1 MRWLSM
7 YLVVVLACKHEEPKP
22 KPEAP
27 PPPAAQAPIRGAVGD
42 HDLRVMLADVASAKA
57 CEMIEGQFRGT
68 RDKDRPGVVTGVL
81 WIRECKIT
89 NDGTRVEFRLA
100 GNGWQWSDQKKKKA
114 GGTFHV
120 QQYVRFDVDVLIPG
134 AFDMAYDRKDHV
146 VSLWFTPSA
155 QPKIGF
161 KPIGDV
167 DVDREGAWSS
177 VVGALGSI
185 FGSSPEDIAE
195 KEARTQGTGQ
205 FETTLADGLAV
216 TINLCTG
223 LSRFNLGRPPKGE
236 MAKPDVGETQRVPV
250 EIQPGGV
257 MLAGPQLANNGMTVH
272 AETTTGAAH
281 LELMCAKQAEEVA
294 AGFVAGREAAASE
307 VLGAVDVRGKA
318 TLKIKP
324 ASCPVVGVARALDG
338 KPATISWLRPPSEIA
353 RSTGGP
359 ILHCR

>member
-1 MRWLSM
+1 MRWLPL
-7 YLVVVLACKHEEPKP
+7 YLIVLGACTHDEPEPKP
-22 KPEAP
+22 AA
-27 PPPAAQAPIRGAVGD
+27 PPPAAKAPIRGAVGD
-42 HDLRVMLADVASAKA
+42 NDLRVMLSDVASAKA

-81 WIRECKIT
+81 WIRECKIS
-89 NDGTRVEFRLA
+89 NDGTRVGFHLA

-120 QQYVRFDVDVLIPG
+120 QQYVRFDVDVMIPG

-155 QPKIGF
+155 PPKIDF
-161 KPIGDV
+161 KPVGDV
-167 DVDREGAWSS
+167 DVDRES
-177 VVGALGSI
+177 VWASVIGALGSV
-185 FGSSPEDIAE
+185 FASSPEEMAQN
-195 KEARTQGTGQ
+195 EARKQGTGQ

-236 MAKPDVGETQRVPV
+236 MAKPDVGETHQVPV

-281 LELMCAKQAEEVA
+281 LELMCAKQADAVA
-294 AGFVAGREAAASE
+294 AGFIAGREPAATE

-338 KPATISWLRPPSEIA
+338 KPATISWLRPASEIA

>member
-1 MRWLSM
+1 MRWLLLG
-7 YLVVVLACKHEEPKP
+7 LVVLHACSRGEPEP
-22 KPEAP
+22 TPSP
-27 PPPAAQAPIRGAVGD
+27 PPPAARPPIRGAVGD
-42 HDLRVMLADVASAKA
+42 NDLRVMLSDVASAKA

-68 RDKDRPGVVTGVL
+68 RDKDRPDVVTGVL

-120 QQYVRFDVDVLIPG
+120 RQYVRFHVDILIPG

-146 VSLWFTPSA
+146 VSLWFTPGA
-155 QPKIGF
+155 VPKIDF
-161 KPIGDV
+161 EPVGDI
-167 DVDREGAWSS
+167 DVDRETAWAS
-177 VVGALGSI
+177 VIGALGSV
-185 FGSSPEDIAE
+185 FASSPEELANKD
-195 KEARTQGTGQ
+195 ARKQGTGQ

-216 TINLCTG
+216 TIDLCSG
-223 LSRFNLGRPPKGE
+223 LSRFNLGRPRKGE
-236 MAKPDVGETQRVPV
+236 MTKPDVGETLRVPV

-257 MLAGPQLANNGMTVH
+257 MLAGPQLAKNGMTVH
-272 AETTTGAAH
+272 AETTTGAAR
-281 LELMCAKQAEEVA
+281 LEIMCAKQAEEVA
-294 AGFVAGREAAASE
+294 AAFVAGREAAASQ
-307 VLGAVDVRGKA
+307 VLGAADVRGKA
-318 TLKIKP
+318 TIKIKP

-338 KPATISWLRPPSEIA
+338 RPATISWLRPPSEIA